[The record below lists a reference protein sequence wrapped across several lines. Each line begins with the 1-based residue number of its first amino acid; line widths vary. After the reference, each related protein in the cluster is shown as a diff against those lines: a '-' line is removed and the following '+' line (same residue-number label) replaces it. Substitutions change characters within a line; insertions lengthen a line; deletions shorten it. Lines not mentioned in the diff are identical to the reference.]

1 MGIMKN
7 KNLPFLYLYLGLA
20 FLFWENLVGSLLG
33 IHGIELRRILWG
45 IVYYCLLFLVILLFI
60 IPGFRWYSGRCQLP
74 L

>member
-45 IVYYCLLFLVILLFI
+45 IVYYCLLFLV
-60 IPGFRWYSGRCQLP
+60 P